1 MSFLVS
7 FLISLAI
14 SIVMSVISALLT
26 PPPQSVKTAAASAGE
41 LGAPT
46 ADEGKPVPHIR
57 GTRWI
62 APNCIWW
69 TPTGNSGIYK

>member
-1 MSFLVS
+1 MSFFVS

-14 SIVMSVISALLT
+14 SIVMSVISSLLT
-26 PPPQSVKTAAASAGE
+26 PPPQTTKSSVSAGE

-46 ADEGKPVPHIR
+46 AEEGTPVPHIR
-57 GTRWI
+57 GTRWV